1 MEAHGTSIVSRK
13 YQGSHSFSEPFPGVG
28 PKGLRWSSQFSGG
41 SNQAR
46 WRGHLL
52 RDVGR
57 REGTRQTG
65 LPKPVKSAG
74 EHEHGA
80 TEIHGSP

>member
-1 MEAHGTSIVSRK
+1 MELQLLAASTRVLTASLNLSQELVQR
-13 YQGSHSFSEPFPGVG
+13 
-28 PKGLRWSSQFSGG
+28 GLRRSSQVSGG

-46 WRGHLL
+46 RTVHLL
-52 RDVGR
+52 WDVGR